1 MLIARLPHRLRE
13 YRYHDCYDDLTG
25 QPLGF
30 LVSLQV
36 VPCWIKGSWNLTV
49 TGMNWGDETSVE
61 YKQDQIHLL
70 RITGEQVSISEL
82 AWCLYR
88 AEQMVDLVRPFL
100 GHDPNFELAA
110 ERTLEKVRRLV
121 VKTVMANDLNYRSC
135 LELLE
140 AECFLLSCAP
150 TVEIKT

>member
-13 YRYHDCYDDLTG
+13 YRYFHCHDDLTDR
-25 QPLGF
+25 PLGF
-30 LVSLQV
+30 LVSLKF
-36 VPCWIKGSWNLTV
+36 VPRWIKGTCNLTV

-82 AWCLYR
+82 ALCMHR
-88 AEQMVDLVRPFL
+88 AEKMVDLVRPFL
-100 GHDPNFELAA
+100 AHHAHFEEAA
-110 ERTLEKVRRLV
+110 ERTLDKVRSLV
-121 VKTVMANDLNYRSC
+121 VKTVMANNLNYRSC